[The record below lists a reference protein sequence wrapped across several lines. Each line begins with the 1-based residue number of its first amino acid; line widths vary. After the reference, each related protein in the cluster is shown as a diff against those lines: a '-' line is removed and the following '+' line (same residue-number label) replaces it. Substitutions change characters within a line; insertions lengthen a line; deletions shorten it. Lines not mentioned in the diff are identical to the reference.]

1 MKPSRPGNSSDS
13 DSDKESTHSSISL
26 TDDKYQKHPPR
37 QSFISE
43 RKSFKVFKSNY
54 YLCFKLYLLSIFIN
68 FFCLQIFQISNY
80 GLFIKWL
87 KHTCLTLLSWH
98 GYMPNYT

>member
-1 MKPSRPGNSSDS
+1 MFFFIYEKFDFCCFNKNVFLYRGTSIVKPSKPGNSSGS
-13 DSDKESTHSSISL
+13 DSDNESTHSSISL

-54 YLCFKLYLLSIFIN
+54 I
-68 FFCLQIFQISNY
+68 
-80 GLFIKWL
+80 
-87 KHTCLTLLSWH
+87 
-98 GYMPNYT
+98 